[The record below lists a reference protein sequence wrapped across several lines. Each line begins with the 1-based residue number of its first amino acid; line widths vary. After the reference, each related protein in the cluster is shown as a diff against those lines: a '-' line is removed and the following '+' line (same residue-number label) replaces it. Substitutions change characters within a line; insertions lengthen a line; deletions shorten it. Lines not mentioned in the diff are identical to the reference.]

1 MAVIRPDEIPQ
12 LGELLRRDGKVAP
25 AQIATVIAIQRE
37 RGGRFGEI
45 LVAQGIITRA
55 DLRSAL
61 RKQWRLRAFAACVA
75 AIVGIL
81 SPVRVVAAPTTTITI
96 TGFVPASASLLLARD
111 ALAVPMDG
119 TDGNKATTQVVEQ
132 VGVPSYSVELTSR
145 SGAETGEP
153 VLRPETGDTAV
164 PYSVSYG
171 GVAVIFDP
179 KGKAIVTRAGRATGA
194 AGGAKPLVVEVPA
207 AARYTEPVSDTL
219 IITVRTH

>member
-25 AQIATVIAIQRE
+25 AQIASVIAIQRE

-81 SPVRVVAAPTTTITI
+81 SPMRVVAAPATTITL

-132 VGVPSYSVELTSR
+132 VGAHAYSVELASR
-145 SGAETGEP
+145 SGAEAGQPT
-153 VLRPETGDTAV
+153 LRAEDGSTAI
-164 PYSVSYG
+164 PYTVSYG
-171 GVAVIFDP
+171 GAAVTFDP
-179 KGKAIVTRAGRATGA
+179 KGRAVVSRAGRATGI
-194 AGGAKPLVVEVPA
+194 AGGTKPLVVEVPGVVG
-207 AARYTEPVSDTL
+207 YTEPVSDTL
-219 IITVRTH
+219 VITVRTH